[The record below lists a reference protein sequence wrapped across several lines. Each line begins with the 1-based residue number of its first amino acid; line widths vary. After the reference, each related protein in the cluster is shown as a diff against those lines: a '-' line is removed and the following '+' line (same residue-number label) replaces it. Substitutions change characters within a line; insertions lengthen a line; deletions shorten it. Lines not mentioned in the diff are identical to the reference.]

1 MEIPESTDESLKL
14 MTKVLDAEPEV
25 MSAAELYT
33 LPVIVPDTGTH
44 FAELADVKSY
54 LTLEKVVDVT
64 GPEVSV

>member
-1 MEIPESTDESLKL
+1 
-14 MTKVLDAEPEV
+14 MTKVLDAVPEV

-44 FAELADVKSY
+44 FTELADVKSY
-54 LTLEKVVDVT
+54 LTLEKLEDVT